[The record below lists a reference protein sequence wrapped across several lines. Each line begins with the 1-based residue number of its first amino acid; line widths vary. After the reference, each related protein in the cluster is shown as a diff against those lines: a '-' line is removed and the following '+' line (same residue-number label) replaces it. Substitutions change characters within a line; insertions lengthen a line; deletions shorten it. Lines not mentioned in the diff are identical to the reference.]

1 MVATIHSKASLLFAE
16 QVLMVFSSGILKD
29 LIIPFQTI

>member
-1 MVATIHSKASLLFAE
+1 MVATILSKVSLLFLE

-29 LIIPFQTI
+29 RNIPFQTI